1 MIEKKGARFKL
12 LEVIEKK
19 VTHFKDNGNCR
30 NDSETTLFEQ
40 NPRKK
45 KQTQTTHNIYVHNI
59 NCQQSPQ
66 WQLMFPHIPKSEDK
80 PHSQYWELGNIA
92 IQLQQIA
99 VHQIL
104 LVKRLTKIVWFMMSG
119 NSIPRLVNNSMLGLV
134 DLSLFWSGWP
144 HWFLHVMLFCH
155 VKHVLAKL
163 LVPPVADN
171 QDDDHSNISEEEND

>member
-1 MIEKKGARFKL
+1 VIEKKGARFKL

-66 WQLMFPHIPKSEDK
+66 
-80 PHSQYWELGNIA
+80 
-92 IQLQQIA
+92 
-99 VHQIL
+99 
-104 LVKRLTKIVWFMMSG
+104 
-119 NSIPRLVNNSMLGLV
+119 
-134 DLSLFWSGWP
+134 
-144 HWFLHVMLFCH
+144 
-155 VKHVLAKL
+155 
-163 LVPPVADN
+163 
-171 QDDDHSNISEEEND
+171 